1 MNMYNHLS
9 DDILKIIFDY
19 VEPSLNMLIVNRKS
33 NKKNLPLL
41 RYTFDYYEQIRQI
54 EYLKYMRIK
63 PAYYT
68 LCYYFPYKEIN
79 PPLTL
84 CEGYTSKGLRYNRKC
99 KNRFCY
105 HHKDT
110 IKLYRKTNFY
120 KKIQLENQSY

>member
-84 CEGYTSKGLRYNRKC
+84 CEGYTSKGLRCNCKC

-105 HHKDT
+105 HHEDT

-120 KKIQLENQSY
+120 KKIQLEN